1 MAVASLVLGIISI
14 VFATMIPGLQMVG
27 TITGVVGIVLGALA
41 RKAPEK
47 KKWRLVV
54 CSIIGLIL
62 SVIFLVAC
70 AACVT
75 TVGGLS
81 SMYYESSLRILNLLL
96 LAPLARG

>member
-41 RKAPEK
+41 RKVPEK

-54 CSIIGLIL
+54 WFVLL
-62 SVIFLVAC
+62 SA
-70 AACVT
+70 
-75 TVGGLS
+75 
-81 SMYYESSLRILNLLL
+81 SSLALFSL
-96 LAPLARG
+96 